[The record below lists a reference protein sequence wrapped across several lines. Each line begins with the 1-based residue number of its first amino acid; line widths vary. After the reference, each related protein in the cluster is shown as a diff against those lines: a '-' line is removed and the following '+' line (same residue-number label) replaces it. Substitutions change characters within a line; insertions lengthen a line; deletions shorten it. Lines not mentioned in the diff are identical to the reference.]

1 MNTLFYGYTKLLD
14 RNDDAEK
21 IGNVGNL
28 DFSKMNKTDKKYRV
42 LPTDKTLLSK
52 QIVNSICWQFCR
64 NLVVILL

>member
-52 QIVNSICWQFCR
+52 QK
-64 NLVVILL
+64 

>member
-28 DFSKMNKTDKKYRV
+28 DFSKMNNSDKKYRV

-52 QIVNSICWQFCR
+52 QK
-64 NLVVILL
+64 